1 MNPWTFL
8 IFTLANA
15 FWITLSYR
23 VGGDCSWLATKRQPL
38 RAVASLPIET
48 QVSHLVDLFSVMY
61 RDTMPA
67 QSPPSIFSA
76 DDKLKAYDQNGTKII
91 IEPTEYPPID
101 LEEPVKV
108 AIDHVLQVLALS
120 PESKSKGPIHVVR
133 GVGGGK
139 TLALTVLRGSLAA
152 MDDVLPILIT
162 YNSRWSVDD
171 FQRLA
176 TLFPDRCDVGYALTV
191 IARMASTYYD
201 VSRDD
206 AESMLYAYEVTLKG
220 LMQGLSGRD
229 AIAAF
234 TIHLARHA
242 NKTQVVLLVDESVA
256 CVEAL
261 DKTYHQY
268 RPTGSVM
275 SKYLIDAML
284 EFRYDEYGLRGAL
297 VLSGTVPVIARTDA
311 GRTLRPF
318 VLPENLN
325 TTAVVAQRL
334 LVDVDIADGSKH
346 VVVAEFVR
354 SQEVLAVQVLE
365 FLAATF
371 CSLPKGLEIV
381 QDELRC
387 LVDRTSLPRKIVL
400 TPEIV
405 VTVFNNSMIRF
416 HNAYSRLR
424 GATITAEHLY
434 AALYG
439 VKVPYDDVIADG
451 IGSSVWINS
460 LAPEN
465 FPAKLDARNPTRITP
480 RTSLLSLYAT
490 IPSDEILKADTAEY
504 HVREL
509 YNMLIGWPTKL
520 SGVHQLGTALE
531 QLSVKWMCMKLTA
544 AARAGRTSVT
554 VEELLAIRSIG
565 GVNTRIVAQNLR
577 HQITLPPDDI
587 VRVHQLRSTCYSSKG
602 SPRKDALTE
611 IDAICLSEQMPC
623 VVLQAAPQDCWD
635 YGLMFLGRKNENGN
649 RSHHL
654 LIFDNKAGWVLE
666 GAGVGSANRSWESD
680 LEPGVKR
687 EKARLLLQEQREK
700 ERFRQSKHFNGSA
713 QLLQGTRLGGA
724 GQCLARGDYLYVYQT
739 TKRMDSSTAFGNV
752 VTVCERDTS
761 EYFNLIYAPYKAMKA
776 VMEATIASTRT
787 HPLLKMAQALAS
799 TRTSEAGR
807 DGE

>member
-191 IARMASTYYD
+191 LARMASTYYD

-297 VLSGTVPVIARTDA
+297 VLSGTVPVIALVITICDEMCTGGTIDLSNRDDGTMKYTQHGFALEAKDNTCYAFYGSHVAHIVRPLKRGVRYSFVMFFETTRTP
-311 GRTLRPF
+311 T
-318 VLPENLN
+318 
-325 TTAVVAQRL
+325 
-334 LVDVDIADGSKH
+334 DIAIDWKL
-346 VVVAEFVR
+346 
-354 SQEVLAVQVLE
+354 Q
-365 FLAATF
+365 
-371 CSLPKGLEIV
+371 
-381 QDELRC
+381 
-387 LVDRTSLPRKIVL
+387 PRKRKPDEAAS
-400 TPEIV
+400 PERLICRV
-405 VTVFNNSMIRF
+405 CTKAYA
-416 HNAYSRLR
+416 NAKSLR
-424 GATITAEHLY
+424 KHRCKPAEHMLLY
-434 AALYG
+434 R
-439 VKVPYDDVIADG
+439 G
-451 IGSSVWINS
+451 IGS
-460 LAPEN
+460 
-465 FPAKLDARNPTRITP
+465 
-480 RTSLLSLYAT
+480 
-490 IPSDEILKADTAEY
+490 
-504 HVREL
+504 
-509 YNMLIGWPTKL
+509 
-520 SGVHQLGTALE
+520 
-531 QLSVKWMCMKLTA
+531 
-544 AARAGRTSVT
+544 
-554 VEELLAIRSIG
+554 
-565 GVNTRIVAQNLR
+565 
-577 HQITLPPDDI
+577 
-587 VRVHQLRSTCYSSKG
+587 
-602 SPRKDALTE
+602 
-611 IDAICLSEQMPC
+611 
-623 VVLQAAPQDCWD
+623 
-635 YGLMFLGRKNENGN
+635 
-649 RSHHL
+649 
-654 LIFDNKAGWVLE
+654 
-666 GAGVGSANRSWESD
+666 
-680 LEPGVKR
+680 
-687 EKARLLLQEQREK
+687 
-700 ERFRQSKHFNGSA
+700 
-713 QLLQGTRLGGA
+713 
-724 GQCLARGDYLYVYQT
+724 
-739 TKRMDSSTAFGNV
+739 
-752 VTVCERDTS
+752 
-761 EYFNLIYAPYKAMKA
+761 
-776 VMEATIASTRT
+776 
-787 HPLLKMAQALAS
+787 
-799 TRTSEAGR
+799 
-807 DGE
+807 